1 MLQIEQTNISGKS
14 HYNFSELR
22 KMMGDIKKTI
32 KEEHDDVK
40 CRIATAKT
48 DMAD

>member
-1 MLQIEQTNISGKS
+1 MLHIEQTNQTGKS

-22 KMMGDIKKTI
+22 KMMGDIKKTA
-32 KEEHDDVK
+32 KEECDEVK
-40 CRIATAKT
+40 SRIDSAKT